1 MDTVTLLPQ
10 SIPRIWFAHEYG
22 SREYDIPF
30 PVMADRLEICHLIEG
45 DVSREQGGRTVRI
58 PRGSVVMNDYSCPV
72 RYYGE
77 GGYCLHRTVGL
88 QMSFTRA
95 SAEDALVLP
104 LVLCPGTAAALAG
117 QTISPIIAEYAVSG
131 PGSAKCVS
139 LVFELFSLLDLKE
152 PCGSRSG
159 TGRLDSGAALADA
172 ALHYLAEHLD
182 RPVRA
187 EEIAASLNVSTGYL
201 STVFKRHTGQSLIAY
216 FNRLKMERVCE
227 LMRVRG
233 LSLKQAGAF
242 VGLLDENYLSRLF
255 RRHTGVSVREF
266 RSRESE

>member
-58 PRGSVVMNDYSCPV
+58 PRGSVVVNDYSCPV

-88 QMSFTRA
+88 QMSFRRA

-117 QTISPIIAEYAVSG
+117 QTISRIIAEYAVSG

-159 TGRLDSGAALADA
+159 TRTVGFRRRAGRRRAPLSGGTLGPA
-172 ALHYLAEHLD
+172 HPGG
-182 RPVRA
+182 RNRGVP
-187 EEIAASLNVSTGYL
+187 
-201 STVFKRHTGQSLIAY
+201 KRQYGIFEYGLQTAY
-216 FNRLKMERVCE
+216 GTKP
-227 LMRVRG
+227 
-233 LSLKQAGAF
+233 
-242 VGLLDENYLSRLF
+242 DRLF
-255 RRHTGVSVREF
+255 QPAENGTGL
-266 RSRESE
+266 

>member
-1 MDTVTLLPQ
+1 MP
-10 SIPRIWFAHEYG
+10 
-22 SREYDIPF
+22 
-30 PVMADRLEICHLIEG
+30 
-45 DVSREQGGRTVRI
+45 
-58 PRGSVVMNDYSCPV
+58 
-72 RYYGE
+72 
-77 GGYCLHRTVGL
+77 VGL
-88 QMSFTRA
+88 QMSFRRA

-117 QTISPIIAEYAVSG
+117 QTISRIIAEHAVSG

-159 TGRLDSGAALADA
+159 TGRLDSGAAL
-172 ALHYLAEHLD
+172 HYLAEHLD
-182 RPVRA
+182 RPIRA

-216 FNRLKMERVCE
+216 FNRLKMERICE